1 MFFPSLQV
9 LKKKIRITRVGV
21 EGGKMKCCIF
31 IILIP
36 RGVIACDFWLA
47 LDIYK
52 ACPDISAKDSVLV
65 LRNNVIIGGKDICV

>member
-1 MFFPSLQV
+1 
-9 LKKKIRITRVGV
+9 
-21 EGGKMKCCIF
+21 MKCCIF

-65 LRNNVIIGGKDICV
+65 LRNNVIIGGKDIYI